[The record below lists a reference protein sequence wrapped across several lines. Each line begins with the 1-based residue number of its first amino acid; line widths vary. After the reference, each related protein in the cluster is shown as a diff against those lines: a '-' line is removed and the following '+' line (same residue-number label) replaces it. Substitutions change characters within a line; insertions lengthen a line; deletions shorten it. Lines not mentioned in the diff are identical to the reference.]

1 MPQACHFNRVRNFSL
16 ALLAVVGMWAW
27 TPAAPAQS
35 TTAGSIVGQVKDAS
49 GAVIVGA
56 TVVLTNDATSG
67 AQPTVT
73 NSVGRFAYPA
83 LQPGT
88 YTLSVQKD
96 GFKQA
101 VIKGNV
107 VQLGTPLTI
116 NVPMQVGTATQ
127 TVEVT
132 ANGADLQTMSST
144 VGTTIGSKAILA
156 LPALGRDANS
166 LTMLQPN
173 TEPDGS
179 VAGAVPDQNTYTL
192 DGGSNSDDMDGSH
205 SVYTPSSGN
214 IGTGTGGNPSGVIPT
229 PAETIE
235 TFTVGVNNQSADIN
249 SAAGSTVTMATRR
262 GTNAVHGS
270 AYEYYLGSALSA
282 NSWSNNANGRP
293 RSVNHQNRF
302 GATLGGEILPN
313 FLGGKT
319 YLFGA
324 FEGRRFPNYA
334 TITKPV
340 PTPSLRAGVVAAQQ
354 GDGTWQYYNLNPSS
368 VTVPIRVVDPN
379 TKVASYVATSIAPST
394 CNGPSGYVGSCD
406 PLSLG
411 LNPVTSQIWNKQMP
425 AFNQPVQ
432 TPGGDGG
439 YNTANFQGALNESL
453 RSNFLVG
460 RLDHDFGSKN
470 HFTSTYHFYSFNPL
484 VSRQVDIGGG
494 IPGDTL
500 GVAGSNATTPS
511 LPAMFTA
518 ELTTSLS
525 SNTTNTFSYS
535 YLRNYWQW
543 SGIYL
548 APQSMGAL
556 GALGGVMELS
566 GETSN
571 GLIPY
576 NVNTQST
583 RTRYWDG
590 IGQTFRDS
598 LTMIHGNHL
607 FTFGGE
613 YIHQHD
619 LHQRNDNGGNI
630 DIQTSYLTNQSF
642 VNNGYLPQGYTGKTS
657 AFKTYYNAVL
667 GIVDSSQVMY
677 SRGGTDLHLLPQG
690 TYLQEDSFIPTYST
704 YFSDAWHIRP
714 SLTLTYGASYTVEM
728 PPYESQGRQVE
739 AVDGNGKVLSAN
751 DFFAA
756 SQSAALGGQVYN
768 PNIGFATVRH
778 IGTGLKYPYNPFYG
792 GFSPRLSAA
801 WNPNIAGWLFGGD
814 KTVIRG
820 GWSRIYGR
828 LNGVNQ
834 VLVPLLGTG
843 LAQPVQCQG
852 PENDGVT
859 CAGNGVATPV
869 NAFRIG
875 PTNNCSSVSGQ
886 CDNGMSVQLGVPPIN
901 KLPQPFYPGQIQN
914 GVVNTNAGFN
924 DSLDPN
930 YRPDRSDEF
939 DLTIQRQFTPTFST
953 EIGYTGRVMV
963 NENTDQNLNAVPY
976 MLTLNGQQFQQ
987 AFGQM
992 ALQML
997 HNQPVTDE
1005 PWFDAALGGANSAYC
1020 NGNCAAAVATNY
1032 GPNGADFLDPAYG
1045 FDPGDMWASLQA
1057 NKAWQL
1063 GRTTMTAPVTCS
1075 TPGVG
1080 GCPAN
1085 GVVSKSGEV
1094 GSLFLSTSNGWG
1106 NYNGVF
1112 WTVQMR
1118 NFHHLTAISNFT
1130 YSREFGV
1137 GSIGQAFGTYT
1148 LNDSYNLRAS
1158 YGPQFI
1164 DTPLN
1169 YNLYFI
1175 YSPGATAQRGLW
1187 GHLAHGWSFAPIIT
1201 WNNGTFGGYN
1211 SISGNNNNSFGEGCC
1226 AINETAIATT
1236 GYTGTTGATYNVT
1249 QPGLVGSNGNP
1260 GNGGTGINQFG
1271 LNAGKVFSEYRPIIL
1286 GVDTNGNS
1294 AVVPSEKFWKVDFS
1308 VTKDLAIS
1316 ERFSTELNAQA
1327 TNVFNHFAPNNPG
1340 LSLSD
1345 PANFGVIGGNNLAPR
1360 AVEIGLALR
1369 W

>member
-1 MPQACHFNRVRNFSL
+1 MEYLVL
-16 ALLAVVGMWAW
+16 ALMAAGGMLMW
-27 TPAAPAQS
+27 TVPTARAQS
-35 TTAGSIVGQVKDAS
+35 TTAGSIIGQVTDAQ
-49 GAVIVGA
+49 GAAIVGA
-56 TVVLTNDATSG
+56 TVLLENTATNG

-73 NSVGRFAYPA
+73 NSVGRFAYPV

-88 YTLSVQKD
+88 YSLSIQKD
-96 GFKQA
+96 GFKKA
-101 VIKGNV
+101 VVNNQV
-107 VQLGTPLTI
+107 VQLGKPLTI

-132 ANGADLQTMSST
+132 ATGADLQTMSAT
-144 VGTTIGSKAILA
+144 VGTTISSKAILE

-179 VAGAVPDQNTYTL
+179 VAGATMDQNTYTL

-205 SVYTPSSGN
+205 NIYTPASGS
-214 IGTGTGGNPSGVIPT
+214 ISTGTGGNPSGVIPT

-262 GTNAVHGS
+262 GTNTLHGS
-270 AYEYYLGSALSA
+270 AYEYYLGSALGA

-302 GATLGGEILPN
+302 GATLGGQILPN

-319 YLFGA
+319 YLFGG

-340 PTPSLRAGVVAAQQ
+340 PTASLRAGVVAAQQ
-354 GDGTWQYYNLNPSS
+354 STGAWQYYNLNAHS
-368 VTVPIRVVDPN
+368 VTVPERMVDP
-379 TKVASYVATSIAPST
+379 TTHVASYVNTTVAPSQ
-394 CNGPSGYVGSCD
+394 CNGPGGVGTCD
-406 PLSLG
+406 PLGLG
-411 LNPVTSQIWNKQMP
+411 LNPVTSLIWNKQMP
-425 AFNQPVQ
+425 AGNQPVQ
-432 TPGGDGG
+432 TPGGDNG
-439 YNTANFQGALNESL
+439 YNTANFQGPFNESL
-453 RSNFLVG
+453 RSNFMVG

-470 HFTSTYHFYSFNPL
+470 HFTTTYHFFSFNPL
-484 VSRQVDIGGG
+484 VARQVDIGGG

-500 GVAGSNATTPS
+500 GVAGSGATTPA
-511 LPAMFTA
+511 LPSMYTA
-518 ELTTSLS
+518 SLTTTLS
-525 SNTTNTFSYS
+525 SDATNTFTYS
-535 YLRNYWQW
+535 YLRNFWQW

-548 APQSMGAL
+548 APQQTGSL

-583 RTRYWDG
+583 RTRFWDG
-590 IGQTFRDS
+590 IGQTFRDDMT
-598 LTMIHGNHL
+598 LVRGNHM
-607 FTFGGE
+607 FSFGGE
-613 YIHQHD
+613 YVHQHD

-630 DIQTSYLTNQSF
+630 DIQTAYLTNQSQ
-642 VNNGYLPQGYTGKTS
+642 VSNGYLPVGYTGKAS

-677 SRGGTDLHLLPQG
+677 SRGGTDLHLLAQG
-690 TYLQEDSFIPTYST
+690 TPLQEDSVIPIYNG

-714 SLTLTYGASYTVEM
+714 SLTLTYGAGYTVEM

-739 AVDGNGKVLSAN
+739 AVDGNGQVLSATP
-751 DFFAA
+751 FFNA
-756 SQSAALGGQVYN
+756 SRSAALGGQVYN
-768 PNIGFATVRH
+768 PNIGFATVRN

-792 GFSPRLSAA
+792 GLSPRVSMA
-801 WNPNIAGWLFGGD
+801 WNPNIAGWLFGGS

-828 LNGVNQ
+828 LNGVDQ

-843 LAQPVQCQG
+843 LAQPVQCLG
-852 PENDGVT
+852 PQNDGVT
-859 CAGNGVATPV
+859 CGGTGVTTPV

-875 PTNNCSSVSGQ
+875 PTTNCANGN
-886 CDNGMSVQLGVPPIN
+886 CDNGMTVQLGVPPIN

-914 GVVNTNAGFN
+914 GVVNTAAGFN
-924 DSLDPN
+924 DSLDPSFK
-930 YRPDRSDEF
+930 PDRSDEF
-939 DLTIQRQFTPTFST
+939 DLTIQRQFSPTFST
-953 EIGYTGRVMV
+953 EVGYTGRVMV
-963 NENTDQNLNAVPY
+963 NEPTVQNLNAVPY
-976 MLTLNGQQFQQ
+976 MLTLGGQQFQQ
-987 AFGQM
+987 AFSNM

-997 HNQPVTDE
+997 HNQPVTDQ
-1005 PWFDAALGGANSAYC
+1005 PWFDAALGGAASTYC
-1020 NGNCAAAVATNY
+1020 AGNCAAAVSANY
-1032 GPNGADFLDPAYG
+1032 GPSGADYLDPAYG
-1045 FDPGDMWASLQA
+1045 FDVGSTWASLQA
-1057 NKAWQL
+1057 NPAWQL

-1085 GVVSKSGEV
+1085 GKVSSGQV
-1094 GSLFLSTSNGWG
+1094 ASLFLNTSNGWG
-1106 NYNGVF
+1106 NYNGLF

-1130 YSREFGV
+1130 YSREFGT
-1137 GSIGQAFGTYT
+1137 GAIGQAFGTYT
-1148 LNDSYNLRAS
+1148 LNDSYNMRAS
-1158 YGPQFI
+1158 YGPEFI

-1175 YSPGATAQRGLW
+1175 YSPGGTTQHGLM
-1187 GHLAHGWSFAPIIT
+1187 GHLLNGWSFAPILT

-1211 SISGNNNNSFGEGCC
+1211 SVSGTQGNSFGEGCC
-1226 AINETAIATT
+1226 ALNESAILTT
-1236 GYTGTTGATYNVT
+1236 GYTGTTGVTRNVT
-1249 QPGLVGSNGNP
+1249 QPGQVGSNGNP
-1260 GNGGTGINQFG
+1260 GNGGTGLNQFG
-1271 LNAGKVFSEYRPIIL
+1271 LNAGTVFSEYRPVIL
-1286 GVDTNGNS
+1286 GYDTNGFTGG
-1294 AVVPSEKFWKVDFS
+1294 VVPSEKQWNVDFS
-1308 VTKDLAIS
+1308 LTKDMAVS

-1340 LSLSD
+1340 LSLGD
-1345 PANFGVIGGNNLAPR
+1345 PANFGVIGGNNLASR